1 MGDEP
6 RNAASIATEAFLL
19 IWGDRERVLNEARG
33 WFTDGFVR
41 EDHRR
46 VIAMPDADVSA
57 YLEQHLVWFEI
68 GDVAPTF
75 EMMETIAVR
84 GERLA
89 SGRMRVRYG
98 PETETEML
106 YLVQWDEAVRHA
118 ERLLIF
124 DDDDVLA
131 AVGELDRLHRE
142 IECEADRP

>member
-6 RNAASIATEAFLL
+6 RNAASVAVEAFLL
-19 IWGDRERVLNEARG
+19 HWGDRDWVLDEARG
-33 WFTDGFVR
+33 WFADGFVR

-68 GDVAPTF
+68 GDVTPTF
-75 EMMETIAVR
+75 EMVETIAVR

-89 SGRMRVRYG
+89 AGRMRVRYG

-106 YLVQWDEAVRHA
+106 YVVQCDEAIRQT

-124 DDDDVLA
+124 DDDDVVA
-131 AVGELDRLHRE
+131 AVEALDRLHRE
-142 IECEADRP
+142 IERGADCL